1 MRMEKSLRP
10 GEEFLLGSLIYWGLW
25 IAAVHREKTACVRL
39 GPKGAG
45 SSDSCTRPS
54 VASLS
59 SFVAFFNEENPR
71 ETMAGCG
78 GSGYPVKTEGRMLL
92 FFAKNSSVILN
103 SLNPHICK
111 KTQKM
116 GKKDGFQLHRP
127 CAHCLGHWG
136 LSRGPWPCHGWPAEK
151 IPGSKCQ
158 TPLSQTV
165 ALLAGTKP
173 EEGMET
179 CQEG

>member
-1 MRMEKSLRP
+1 MMCMEKSLRP

-103 SLNPHICK
+103 SLNSHICK
-111 KTQKM
+111 KNP
-116 GKKDGFQLHRP
+116 KDGEKGWLSAPQTLYP
-127 CAHCLGHWG
+127 LPWALGPEP
-136 LSRGPWPCHGWPAEK
+136 RA
-151 IPGSKCQ
+151 
-158 TPLSQTV
+158 V
-165 ALLAGTKP
+165 ALPWVAGGENP
-173 EEGMET
+173 R
-179 CQEG
+179 